1 MKERGGETEVKV
13 NCFPCVSFYF
23 VVLEWI
29 RGKRNRYLYKKQARV
44 KQAKVKEYTNH
55 LLASELVFQ
64 DPVDQE
70 SRHY

>member
-1 MKERGGETEVKV
+1 MKGKWGETEVKV
-13 NCFPCVSFYF
+13 NFSPFVSFLF
-23 VVLEWI
+23 VG
-29 RGKRNRYLYKKQARV
+29 GKETDTCR

-55 LLASELVFQ
+55 LLASELAFQ